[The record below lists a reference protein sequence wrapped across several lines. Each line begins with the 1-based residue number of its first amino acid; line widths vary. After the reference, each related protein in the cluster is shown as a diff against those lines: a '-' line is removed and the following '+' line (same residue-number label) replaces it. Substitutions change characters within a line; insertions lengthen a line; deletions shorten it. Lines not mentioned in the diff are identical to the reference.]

1 MLVMDRIRVVLCFD
15 KQAEAE
21 DRAFDLASIVTKFY
35 PGLNIDSSLKL
46 IDTCLRAG
54 YLLQ

>member
-46 IDTCLRAG
+46 NCIWIDTC
-54 YLLQ
+54 